1 MINSIYKF
9 ISGKEI
15 IIFNP
20 HRNSN
25 PLINETTK
33 KKYVFFNPILIWKV
47 SAILGRNTKLRY
59 RFVAGFLTLIDPKS
73 IIDINWTDRKHSL
86 YFAWCKRN
94 GKKFIVLQHGIYYA
108 GMVSDIREKYTNC
121 TTHLVWG
128 DYFKQLRE
136 RDNPGKNCEFIIY
149 GNPVYNQ
156 YKRDLFSYKKQ
167 TGNDILVAISV
178 IGGKRLKALVGF
190 LDKLEAAGFNVTIK
204 EHNHQSKKSIPIPG
218 YSKIEENLYDLL
230 EKQRFD
236 YVVTDVSSA
245 MTDIIFFKNRA
256 IYFSPEGE
264 DHYHTHNV
272 YEEYLVNIA
281 TREGF
286 FTDRKDLLNQISIE
300 SQENLLNYLI
310 ETEGTSNTLNKIL
323 T

>member
-1 MINSIYKF
+1 MINSIYKS
-9 ISGKEI
+9 ILGKDI

-25 PLINETTK
+25 PLVNESTK
-33 KKYVFFNPILIWKV
+33 QNYAFFNPLFIWKM
-47 SAILGRNTKLRY
+47 SAMLGRNTKLRY
-59 RFVAGFLTLIDPKS
+59 RFVAAILTFINPIT

-94 GKKFIVLQHGIYYA
+94 EKKFIVLQHGIYYA
-108 GMVSDIREKYTNC
+108 GMMSDIREKYTNC

-128 DYFKQLRE
+128 KHFKQLRE

-156 YKRDLFSYKKQ
+156 YDRNLFTYKKQ
-167 TGNDILVAISV
+167 PGNDILVAISV
-178 IGGKRLKALVGF
+178 IGGKRLKTLIDF
-190 LDKLEAAGFNVTIK
+190 LDKLEMHGFNVTIK
-204 EHNHQSKKSIPIPG
+204 EHNLQSKKSKAIQG
-218 YSKIEENLYDLL
+218 HNKINENLYNLV
-230 EKQRFD
+230 EEQRFD
-236 YVVTDVSSA
+236 YIVTEVSSA
-245 MTDIIFFKNRA
+245 MTDIIFFKNQA
-256 IYFSPEGE
+256 IYFSPEST

-281 TREGF
+281 TRKGF

-323 T
+323 D

>member
-1 MINSIYKF
+1 MINSILKY
-9 ISGKEI
+9 ISGKEV

-25 PLINETTK
+25 PLVNETTK
-33 KKYVFFNPILIWKV
+33 KSYVFFNPIVIWKA
-47 SAILGRNTKLRY
+47 SAMLGRNTKLRY
-59 RFVAGFLTLIDPKS
+59 RFVASILSFINPIS

-94 GKKFIVLQHGIYYA
+94 QKKFIVLQHGIYYA
-108 GMVSDIREKYTNC
+108 GMMSDIREKYTNC

-136 RDNPGKNCEFIIY
+136 KDNPGKNCEFIIY

-156 YKRDLFSYKKQ
+156 YDRNSFSYQDK

-178 IGGKRLKALVGF
+178 IGGKRLKILTDF
-190 LDKLEAAGFNVTIK
+190 LDKLVAHGFNVTIK
-204 EHNHQSKKSIPIPG
+204 EHNLQSKKSIEIQG
-218 YSKIEENLYDLL
+218 YNKINENLYNLL
-230 EKQRFD
+230 QEQRFD
-236 YVVTDVSSA
+236 FVITDVSSA

-256 IYFSPEGE
+256 IYFSPEGK

-272 YEEYLVNIA
+272 YEDYLVNIA
-281 TREGF
+281 TRKEF

-310 ETEGTSNTLNKIL
+310 ETEGTTNTLDKVL
-323 T
+323 K

>member
-25 PLINETTK
+25 PLVNETTK
-33 KKYVFFNPILIWKV
+33 KNYAFLNPFLLWKV

-59 RFVAGFLTLIDPKS
+59 QFVAGILTLIDPKS
-73 IIDINWTDRKHSL
+73 IIDINWTDKKHSL
-86 YFAWCKRN
+86 YFAWCKRK

-128 DYFKQLRE
+128 SHFKQLRE

-156 YKRDLFSYKKQ
+156 YNRDNFSYKKQ

-178 IGGKRLKALVGF
+178 IGGKRLKTLVGF
-190 LDKLEAAGFNVTIK
+190 LDKLEEVGFTVTIK
-204 EHNHQSKKSIPIPG
+204 EHNHQSKKSIPISG

-256 IYFSPEGE
+256 IYFSPEGS
-264 DHYHTHNV
+264 DYFHTHNV
-272 YEEYLVNIA
+272 YEEYLVNLA

-286 FTDRKDLLNQISIE
+286 FTDKKDLLNQISIE

-310 ETEGTSNTLNKIL
+310 ETKGTSNTLNKIL
-323 T
+323 D